1 MVVLVLAVIAIVAA
15 ARWALAE
22 LVERPSANVTASAPA
37 ETPAG
42 MRARQ
47 SGA

>member
-1 MVVLVLAVIAIVAA
+1 MVVLVLAVIAIVTAA
-15 ARWALAE
+15 QWALAE

-42 MRARQ
+42 IPMRQ